1 MPKLWGRKRPRRLI
15 YAVGLYT
22 VGAGLYDIL
31 YPAVTQNY
39 RDGYNLR
46 QRYGPESWVVV
57 SGATNELGQEFANEF
72 SKHGFNLVL
81 LD

>member
-22 VGAGLYDIL
+22 VGAALYDVL
-31 YPAVTQNY
+31 YPTVTQNT

-46 QRYGPESWVVV
+46 
-57 SGATNELGQEFANEF
+57 
-72 SKHGFNLVL
+72 
-81 LD
+81 